1 MNILLPYTGLKMREN
16 GEGGGKGGKGPM
28 IKRMVLFGATGR

>member
-1 MNILLPYTGLKMREN
+1 MNILRPYTGLKLREN
-16 GEGGGKGGKGPM
+16 GEGGERGSV